1 MRASVFLHRFV
12 TNDIVFDSE
21 SSDQLKERAG
31 HYFGIR
37 VGVIFNDCGAAVQ
50 DNWLIQPSTTLVS
63 HSNRAYAILGSS
75 LS

>member
-1 MRASVFLHRFV
+1 MRASVFLYRLV
-12 TNDIVFDSE
+12 TNGLVFHSE
-21 SSDQLKERAG
+21 SSDKLKERAG

-50 DNWLIQPSTTLVS
+50 DTWLIQPSTTLVS
-63 HSNRAYAILGSS
+63 HSNRAYAFLGSS